1 VNDRR
6 ADRHA
11 RTAQLIVDAAWRLAS
26 EHGLAGITLR
36 DVAREVGMR
45 APSLYV
51 YFDSKA
57 AIYDAMFVEGN
68 HQLLNRQRAWA
79 ASEPPDLHGA
89 ARSFVSFC
97 TENPI
102 RYQLLFQRVIPGW
115 QPSPD
120 AYASALAVY
129 EHMTQALARVG
140 IQGARALDLWT
151 ALLTGLTD
159 QQISNDPG
167 GDRWTSLV
175 DDAVDMLLAHLET
188 KASG

>member
-1 VNDRR
+1 VRDLR
-6 ADRHA
+6 AERHE
-11 RTAQLIVDAAWRLAS
+11 RTAEQIVDAAWRLAS

-36 DVAREVGMR
+36 DVARDVGMR
-45 APSLYV
+45 APSLYS

-68 HQLLNRQRAWA
+68 RELLDRQRTWA
-79 ASEPPDLHGA
+79 ASEPLDLRGA

-97 TENPI
+97 TENPT

-115 QPSPD
+115 QPSPE

-129 EHMTQALARVG
+129 AHMTEALARIGVRG
-140 IQGARALDLWT
+140 GRALDLWT

-167 GDRWTSLV
+167 GDRWVSLV

-188 KASG
+188 KASE